1 MKFLCTDCDTAM
13 KFKDVTRPEQ
23 GSVTAL
29 FECPDCFTEIAMFL
43 NPSETQMLKS
53 LDLKLGGTNEAAQP
67 MQLVRSQLETTRENR
82 CLTNFPPETSSSET
96 AEGGKCPFTGVI
108 SDAFQEESEPAE
120 PTGPAWTAEA
130 LERLERIPA
139 FVRRWRKWELKVSP
153 KITDTTR
160 LQAKSWMP
168 PAETSPHSSNNSSNT
183 KLTAIVAEPSQF
195 SMSRFLCINLSYS
208 PSKKLEI

>member
-53 LDLKLGGTNEAAQP
+53 LDLKLGGTDEAAQP
-67 MQLVRSQLETTRENR
+67 MQLLRSQLETAKSESMPNM
-82 CLTNFPPETSSSET
+82 FSSEAGSGET

-108 SDAFQEESEPAE
+108 SDAFQEDSVPTE
-120 PTGPAWTAEA
+120 PTGPVWTAEA
-130 LERLERIPA
+130 LERLDRIPA
-139 FVRRWRKWELKVSP
+139 FVRPMAKMGIESFAKDNGHDE
-153 KITDTTR
+153 ITGEVMDAAR
-160 LQAKSWMP
+160 GNF
-168 PAETSPHSSNNSSNT
+168 PA
-183 KLTAIVAEPSQF
+183 QF
-195 SMSRFLCINLSYS
+195 
-208 PSKKLEI
+208 